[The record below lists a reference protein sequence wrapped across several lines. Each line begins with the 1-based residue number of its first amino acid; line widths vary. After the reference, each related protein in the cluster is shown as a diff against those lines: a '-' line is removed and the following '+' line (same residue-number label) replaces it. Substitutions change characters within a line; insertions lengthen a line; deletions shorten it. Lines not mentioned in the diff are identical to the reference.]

1 MNIPALFLRYMY
13 MLAIFRADFSSF
25 QNGESDSFAVSK
37 FVRKLHLFES
47 DNVQFLMSS
56 RSWKNS

>member
-1 MNIPALFLRYMY
+1 MNIPALFLRYVRT
-13 MLAIFRADFSSF
+13 IFRDDFSSF
-25 QNGESDSFAVSK
+25 QNDESDFAVSK

-56 RSWKNS
+56 RSCKNS